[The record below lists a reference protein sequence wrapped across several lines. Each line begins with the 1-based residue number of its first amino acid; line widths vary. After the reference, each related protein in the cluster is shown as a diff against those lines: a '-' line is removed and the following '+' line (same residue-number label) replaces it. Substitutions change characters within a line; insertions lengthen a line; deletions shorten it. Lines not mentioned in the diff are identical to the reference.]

1 MFRVLILFF
10 AFAKILINRHIECLE
25 VLIFKLN
32 VILITKFVIKFELKQ
47 KNGERASRSI
57 PQKSL

>member
-10 AFAKILINRHIECLE
+10 PFAKILINWHIECLE

-32 VILITKFVIKFELKQ
+32 VILITKFEIKMVVK
-47 KNGERASRSI
+47 KNGECASRSI
-57 PQKSL
+57 PPKRVF